1 MGKGLRR
8 GGDLV
13 ISPLTLP
20 STCQSQSKQAQRHSS
35 DKLVVCSQSGLGRKV
50 QSWQG
55 ELESSSVRHS
65 SWLSGSDEKD
75 IGLGVDT
82 VSDDERED
90 EDAEAHDQRDE
101 LKFFAG
107 NEEYPSLD
115 VFPAALGPR
124 RIFCG
129 APLTQLKGRGQGPR
143 QSYCGADTPWE
154 PLCLVGIPRALYP

>member
-1 MGKGLRR
+1 MTNQWF
-8 GGDLV
+8 V
-13 ISPLTLP
+13 P
-20 STCQSQSKQAQRHSS
+20 SQTP
-35 DKLVVCSQSGLGRKV
+35 GLGRKV

-65 SWLSGSDEKD
+65 SWLSGSNEKD

-90 EDAEAHDQRDE
+90 EDAEAHDQCDE

-115 VFPAALGPR
+115 IFPAALGPR
-124 RIFCG
+124 RVFCG
-129 APLTQLKGRGQGPR
+129 APLTQLKGRGQGPS
-143 QSYCGADTPWE
+143 QSYCGAHTPWE